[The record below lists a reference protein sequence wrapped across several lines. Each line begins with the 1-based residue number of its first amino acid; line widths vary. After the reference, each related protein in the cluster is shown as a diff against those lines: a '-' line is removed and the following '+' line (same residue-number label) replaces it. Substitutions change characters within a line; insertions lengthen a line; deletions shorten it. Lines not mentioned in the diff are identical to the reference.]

1 MPGAHR
7 DTDSRFCGAETKVT
21 GQNAVLVDGLLW
33 AVEGDKDNHCDGG
46 ALSAVY
52 GSMCVEIGGK
62 KVICAMG
69 DTAGS
74 DKQFCYI
81 EHPAGSTNPLGHS
94 YNVLVYGGAAGG
106 GR

>member
-7 DTDSRFCGAETKVT
+7 DTDVRFCGATTIVT

-33 AVEGDKDNHCDGG
+33 AVEGDRDTHCNEGE
-46 ALSAVY
+46 LSAVY

-69 DTAGS
+69 DIAADDLAGC
-74 DKQFCYI
+74 FVL
-81 EHPAGSTNPLGHS
+81 HPAGSTNPLGHS

-106 GR
+106 GK